1 MKDMI
6 INEGMKYWFRGADGS
21 RAQIT
26 SKKAWA
32 IFKGWQDAGLTI
44 KRKYGMGG
52 KVTWVW
58 AE

>member
-6 INEGMKYWFRGADGS
+6 INEGSKYWFRGADGS
-21 RAQIT
+21 RTRIT
-26 SKKAWA
+26 SKKAQT

-44 KRKYGMGG
+44 KRKYGLGG
-52 KVTWVW
+52 QVTWIW